1 MIPLSD
7 AYVND
12 FSYAL
17 CYYLQIPPALIP
29 LTTVQLLHMVIRFP
43 KFTASN
49 LPKLPKEK
57 LPNVPK
63 ATRRKVLYIGF
74 AVVCAFWVAFGIH
87 SLWRS
92 NYMTFLSQNAAILT
106 ETSADIQ
113 NLEQPISITP
123 GQTSTTL
130 PALVTSYQALVAQI
144 TKTKLRSTNIF
155 TTGFYGL
162 GDVKVLND
170 KSNIRLDSAEAT
182 LSDTVDG
189 LIAVRKFI
197 EYDPGTDLQLYV
209 NGQEVDASERLSRT
223 QEGINQVIADV
234 QKASLPYSND
244 VTVLLTPLAKNATS
258 VTTATA
264 NVWEEQV
271 LSAQKAIL
279 KLIQKDQEVP
289 LNTAINKLDE
299 LAEEYLAQR
308 N

>member
-1 MIPLSD
+1 
-7 AYVND
+7 
-12 FSYAL
+12 
-17 CYYLQIPPALIP
+17 
-29 LTTVQLLHMVIRFP
+29 MVIRFP
-43 KFTASN
+43 KFKAPN

-57 LPNVPK
+57 LPNVSIN
-63 ATRRKVLYIGF
+63 TRRKALYIGF
-74 AVVCAFWVAFGIH
+74 AVVCAFWVVFGIH

-92 NYMTFLSQNAAILT
+92 NYMTLLSQNAAMLT

-113 NLEQPISITP
+113 NLEQPVSITP
-123 GQTSTTL
+123 SQTSTTL

-144 TKTKLRSTNIF
+144 TKTNLRNTNVL
-155 TTGFYGL
+155 TTGFYGI
-162 GDVKVLND
+162 GDVKALND
-170 KSNIRLDSAEAT
+170 KSNIRLESAEAI
-182 LSDTVDG
+182 LSDTVNG
-189 LIAVRKFI
+189 LTAVRKFI

-223 QEGINQVIADV
+223 QEGINQVIADA

-258 VTTATA
+258 VTPATA
-264 NVWEEQV
+264 KAWEEQV

-279 KLIQKDQEVP
+279 KLIQKNQEDP
-289 LNTAINKLDE
+289 LITAAKKLDV